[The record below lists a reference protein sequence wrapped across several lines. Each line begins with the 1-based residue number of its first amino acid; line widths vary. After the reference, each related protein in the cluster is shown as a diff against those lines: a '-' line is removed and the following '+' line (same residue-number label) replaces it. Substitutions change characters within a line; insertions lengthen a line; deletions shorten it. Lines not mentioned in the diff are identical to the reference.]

1 MTQGT
6 VISERQQRSAADKL
20 AALRR
25 ELGGYG
31 SALVAYSGGVDSALV
46 AAVALDVLGDRALAV
61 TADSPSL
68 ARSELADAIA
78 LARQIGIRHETVQ
91 TTEMER
97 EGYRANGPDR
107 CYFCKDTLYVEL
119 SRLAEAQGFDAVVNG
134 TNVDDLGDYRPGI
147 SAASEHGVRSP
158 LVDAGLT
165 KADVREAAR
174 EMGLPVW
181 DKPAQACLSSRI
193 PYGTPVSV
201 EALTRIGA
209 AEAALRELGLG
220 QLRVRHHG
228 RVARIEVPP
237 EQIAALVESETRARI
252 TAAIRAAGYTYVT
265 VDLDGFRSGSM
276 NETLPGNPPARPKM
290 NGGSAP
296 VAPGP

>member
-1 MTQGT
+1 MTQVNSASPPLSGSSLS
-6 VISERQQRSAADKL
+6 VKARALRSA
-20 AALRR
+20 LR
-25 ELGGYG
+25 GYG
-31 SALVAYSGGVDSALV
+31 SVIVAYSGGVDSALV
-46 AAVALDVLGDRALAV
+46 AAVAHEALGDRALAV

-68 ARSELADAIA
+68 ARSELSDAAA
-78 LARQIGIRHETVQ
+78 LAAKIGIAHRTVR
-91 TTEMER
+91 TGEMER

-119 SRLAEAQGFDAVVNG
+119 GKLVSPEGYAVVVNG

-147 SAASEHGVRSP
+147 SAATEHGVRSP
-158 LVDAGLT
+158 LVDAGFK
-165 KADVREAAR
+165 KADVRGLAK

-193 PYGTPVSV
+193 PYGTPVSL
-201 EALTRIGA
+201 EALERIGA
-209 AEAALRELGLG
+209 AEAALRALGFG

-237 EQIAALVESETRARI
+237 ERIAEVVEPETRSKI
-252 TAAIRAAGYTYVT
+252 TAAIKSAGYTYVT

-276 NETLPGNPPARPKM
+276 NESLHDSIDDTNRQLPKR
-290 NGGSAP
+290 
-296 VAPGP
+296 